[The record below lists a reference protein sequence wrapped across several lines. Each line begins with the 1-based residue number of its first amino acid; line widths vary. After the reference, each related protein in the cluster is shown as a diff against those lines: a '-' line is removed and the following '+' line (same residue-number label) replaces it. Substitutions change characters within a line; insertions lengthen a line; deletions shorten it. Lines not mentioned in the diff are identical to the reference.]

1 MSKPPAKNKKI
12 SIAFCG
18 NSAVGKTALF
28 TRITKGIFNEHLE
41 ASISADVFTKQVN
54 VDGQNHNVALWDT
67 AGQEKFRSTTKSYLR
82 GLHGVLFCFDIT
94 KKETFNC
101 IDMWIQEYEQAQT
114 LKDLAARYLIGCKGD
129 LASKREVSR
138 EEAESYAKTKNMTYL
153 ECSAKTGDN
162 VDTLLVSVI
171 RSFKQ
176 KNPSLV
182 TLGIMRP
189 SVSDSSSSTLPSSS
203 VTTSAPISAQPK
215 EEEPVTLTKPQSSN
229 NEPQEAG
236 GCC

>member
-1 MSKPPAKNKKI
+1 MSRPPAKNKKI

-28 TRITKGIFNEHLE
+28 TRITKGIS
-41 ASISADVFTKQVN
+41 SISADVFTKQVN

-129 LASKREVSR
+129 LASKREVSI
-138 EEAESYAKTKNMTYL
+138 EDAENYAKSKNMTYL

-162 VDTLLVSVI
+162 VDNLLASVI

-189 SVSDSSSSTLPSSS
+189 SVSDSSATTLSSSST
-203 VTTSAPISAQPK
+203 TTAPISVQPK
-215 EEEPVTLTKPQSSN
+215 EEEPITLAKPHSSN